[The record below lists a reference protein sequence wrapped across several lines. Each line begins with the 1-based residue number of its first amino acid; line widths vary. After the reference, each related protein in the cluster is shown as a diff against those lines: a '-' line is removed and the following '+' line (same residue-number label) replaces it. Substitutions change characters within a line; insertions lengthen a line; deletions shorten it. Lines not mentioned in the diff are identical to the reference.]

1 MRKSIN
7 VNLRH
12 LRVFVEVAHR
22 KSFRAAADSSHL
34 GQPGVSQAVAR
45 LESGLG
51 VKLFERSTREVS
63 LTEAGEMF
71 LADTERILQDFDRS
85 VEQVEAFV
93 RDGKRRVRVACLSSS
108 VFRLLPQALDA
119 MAALQPPVTVVLYDD
134 NVRGITRRLASG
146 ECGIGISSDEV
157 ESDTIGFY
165 PVLEDRFKLVC
176 PIGHPLAGNK
186 PLKLQYLNGQRLI
199 MLRKDSGIRAV
210 IDRTLANAGIG
221 IEVGFETSQIHTLL
235 GMVEQGMGATV
246 LPSLLLAGGTG
257 KTQVRSIAAP
267 PLTRR
272 IGVAYVRGKTL
283 NEGAIAFAKTFIA
296 VMRESRGL
304 PDGVIVLPDRASLP
318 SELLAGA

>member
-1 MRKSIN
+1 MRTSIN

-45 LESGLG
+45 LESALG
-51 VKLFERSTREVS
+51 VKLFERNTRTVS

-71 LADTERILQDFDRS
+71 LADTERMLHDFDRS
-85 VEQVEAFV
+85 VDQVEAFV

-119 MAALQPPVTVVLYDD
+119 MAALHPAVTVVLYDD
-134 NVRGITRRLASG
+134 NVRGITRRLTSG

-157 ESDTIGFY
+157 ESETIGFY

-199 MLRKDSGIRAV
+199 LLRKDSGIRAL
-210 IDRTLANAGIG
+210 IDRTLASAGIG
-221 IEVGFETSQIHTLL
+221 IEVGSETSQIHSLL

-246 LPSLLLAGGTG
+246 LPSLLLTRSSD
-257 KTQVRSIAAP
+257 KMRLRSIVAP

-272 IGVAYVRGKTL
+272 IGVSYIRGKTP
-283 NEGAIAFAKTFIA
+283 NEGAVAFAKTFIA
-296 VMRESRGL
+296 VMRGSLRL
-304 PDGVIVLPDRASLP
+304 PDGVIVVPGCPPLP
-318 SELLAGA
+318 SELLTAG